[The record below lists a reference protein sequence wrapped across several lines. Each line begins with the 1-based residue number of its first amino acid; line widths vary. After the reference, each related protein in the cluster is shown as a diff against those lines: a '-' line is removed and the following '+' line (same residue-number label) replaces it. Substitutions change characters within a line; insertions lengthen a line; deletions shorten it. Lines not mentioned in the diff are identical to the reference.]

1 MSDFTDLWTTMF
13 HDAGSR
19 LAHQMRADTQV
30 DLHAANERIQALNQ
44 RIDRLELLS
53 TALVEY
59 LKVKI
64 DLSEA
69 ELRQLV
75 VRLDLADGREDGRIR
90 PEVVAECHR
99 CAECGNPLNPKRT
112 ECVYCGAE
120 IPENAAASRP
130 PSRPVPCRLCE
141 TVFEERDG
149 FFSEHGIVCRR
160 CFHNPGAA
168 IDALEGG
175 LSLAEAGS
183 DGALSL
189 ETSGGALGLAEE

>member
-1 MSDFTDLWTTMF
+1 MSDFTDLWTFVFQDTGTGQ
-13 HDAGSR
+13 A
-19 LAHQMRADTQV
+19 QQVRADTQV
-30 DLHAANERIQALNQ
+30 DLHATHERIQALNQ

-59 LKVKI
+59 LRVKI
-64 DLSEA
+64 DLSEP

-90 PEVVAECHR
+90 PEVVAKCSR
-99 CAECGNPLNPKRT
+99 CAECGNPVNPKRT

-120 IPENAAASRP
+120 IPEKAAASPP
-130 PSRPVPCRLCE
+130 PSRTVPCRLCE

-149 FFSEHGIVCRR
+149 FFSEHGLVCPR
-160 CFHNPGAA
+160 CFQDPGTA
-168 IDALEGG
+168 IHAREGG
-175 LSLAEAGS
+175 LSLTEAGS

-189 ETSGGALGLAEE
+189 ERDAGALGLAEE